1 MENISNLIL
10 VFKFV
15 ICYSLLRGKM
25 KGVLFQTILSDRLT
39 VRNYPTIHK
48 TAPETSPGS
57 RT

>member
-1 MENISNLIL
+1 MENFSNLIL

-48 TAPETSPGS
+48 TAPETSPGF
-57 RT
+57 

>member
-25 KGVLFQTILSDRLT
+25 KDVLFQTILSDRLT

-48 TAPETSPGS
+48 TAPETSSGF
-57 RT
+57 

>member
-39 VRNYPTIHK
+39 ALDSKKLSYN
-48 TAPETSPGS
+48 S
-57 RT
+57 